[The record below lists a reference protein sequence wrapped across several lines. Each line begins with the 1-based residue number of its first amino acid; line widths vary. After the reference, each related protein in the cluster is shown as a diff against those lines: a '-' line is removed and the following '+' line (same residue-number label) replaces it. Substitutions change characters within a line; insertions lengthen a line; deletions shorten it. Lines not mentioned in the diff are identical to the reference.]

1 MLNSARTM
9 RFRLTPRLSV
19 AVTTC
24 LVALAGTASTAVAFP
39 GATAQA
45 PVAPTAPVPAPVP
58 ANCATG
64 PTSTPFAQFGDSA
77 EYSLVPGGSFESGAP
92 GWSLTNSTIVTGNES
107 YEVEGGTQSLA
118 LEPNGVAVSP
128 AICVTT
134 ADPTFRF
141 FARRT
146 SGSWGVLNVTLRWTD
161 ASGATHDTT
170 VASLESASS
179 WSPTPILKLA
189 AALPLWQPG
198 SVLSVRLVFSPE
210 QYGGA
215 WAIDDVYIDPR
226 MS

>member
-1 MLNSARTM
+1 MPALSRTT
-9 RFRLTPRLSV
+9 RFRLTHRLSV
-19 AVTTC
+19 AVTSC
-24 LVALAGTASTAVAFP
+24 LMALAGTASSAVAFP
-39 GATAQA
+39 GAPAQ
-45 PVAPTAPVPAPVP
+45 VPAAP
-58 ANCATG
+58 AAPAPAPASCATG

-77 EYSLVPGGSFESGAP
+77 QYSLVPGGSFESGAP
-92 GWSLTNSTIVTGNES
+92 GWSLTNSSIMAGNES
-107 YEVEGGTQSLA
+107 YEVEGGTQALA
-118 LEPNGVAVSP
+118 IEPNGVAVSP

-161 ASGATHDTT
+161 ASGATHNTT
-170 VASLESASS
+170 VASLASGTA

-198 SVLSVRLVFSPE
+198 SVLSVKLVFSPE
-210 QYGGA
+210 QCGGA